1 MPYHG
6 QTQTVLSDDH
16 QTFRRAVAE
25 FVESEIRPHASD
37 WEEAGEFPLKLY
49 RNAGRAGLIG
59 LRYEPRWGGGGG
71 DYISTCVLSEELAKS
86 DTIGTAVGLLAQSE
100 FALSVIHDEASD
112 ELKSEYLVPAIKG
125 ELIGAIG
132 VSEPG
137 AGSDVG
143 AISTRAV
150 HDGGDFVINGQK
162 TYITNGTR
170 ADFISLAVRT
180 GEGGPRGI
188 SVVIFPTDTPGFEV
202 GRRLDKLGS
211 RASDTAELFFNDCR
225 VPARNLVGEEGRG
238 MSYILS
244 HFAGERLVIAAFSIG
259 VMERLLE
266 IGVDYARNRS
276 VFGTK
281 VADLQSWR
289 HRFADM
295 ATALE
300 ATRQLTYHAA
310 ILLDRGVPAGEEAV
324 SMAKLFAAESAQRV
338 AAEILQLHGGY
349 GQMEESP
356 VPRYFRDVAAFSI
369 GAGTSEIMREII
381 SRSVMREET

>member
-6 QTQTVLSDDH
+6 QPSTVLSEDH
-16 QTFRRAVAE
+16 EVFRRAVHD
-25 FVESEIRPHASD
+25 FVEAEIRPHASV
-37 WEEAGEFPLKLY
+37 WEDAGEFPLDLY
-49 RNAGRAGLIG
+49 RKAGEVGLIG
-59 LRYEPRWGGGGG
+59 LRYDPRWGGGGG

-125 ELIGAIG
+125 QLIGAIG

-143 AISTRAV
+143 ALSTRAIR
-150 HDGGDFVINGQK
+150 DGDDLVINGQK

-180 GEGGPRGI
+180 GEGSRGI
-188 SVVIFPTDTPGFEV
+188 SVVIFPTDTRGFEV

-211 RASDTAELFFNDCR
+211 RASETAELFFTDCR
-225 VPARNLVGEEGRG
+225 IPARNLVGDEGRG

-310 ILLDRGVPAGEEAV
+310 TLLDRGDPAGDEAV

-381 SRSVMREET
+381 SRSIIREET

>member
-1 MPYHG
+1 
-6 QTQTVLSDDH
+6 
-16 QTFRRAVAE
+16 
-25 FVESEIRPHASD
+25 
-37 WEEAGEFPLKLY
+37 
-49 RNAGRAGLIG
+49 
-59 LRYEPRWGGGGG
+59 
-71 DYISTCVLSEELAKS
+71 
-86 DTIGTAVGLLAQSE
+86 
-100 FALSVIHDEASD
+100 
-112 ELKSEYLVPAIKG
+112 
-125 ELIGAIG
+125 
-132 VSEPG
+132 
-137 AGSDVG
+137 
-143 AISTRAV
+143 V